1 MSTDQVSREL
11 AKLRQALT
19 DRFGDRATSSAS
31 LFKLAH
37 QLVGTP
43 QGVVLFDRLVC
54 AIHTTLKNED

>member
-11 AKLRQALT
+11 ARLRKALT
-19 DRFGDRATSSAS
+19 DHFGDDATKAS
-31 LFKLAH
+31 HLFKLAH

-54 AIHTTLKNED
+54 AIRTTLKDKD

>member
-1 MSTDQVSREL
+1 MSTDRVSREL
-11 AKLRQALT
+11 AKLRQALK
-19 DRFGDRATSSAS
+19 DRFGDKATGSAN

-54 AIHTTLKNED
+54 AIRVTKVED

>member
-11 AKLRQALT
+11 AKLRRALT
-19 DRFGDRATSSAS
+19 DHFGNDATSSTK

-54 AIHTTLKNED
+54 AIRTTLKDED